1 MKIRLE
7 HNGDVFEF
15 ERPPLP
21 EGRFRAVCGLAAAG
35 LYAGMLVGVAAICGL
50 YGVVTVAVV
59 TVIIAV
65 LSIMSL

>member
-1 MKIRLE
+1 VKIRLE
-7 HNGDVFEF
+7 RDGTVFEYT
-15 ERPPLP
+15 RPPLP

-59 TVIIAV
+59 TVIIAA

>member
-7 HNGDVFEF
+7 HNGVTFEF
-15 ERPPLP
+15 ERQPLP
-21 EGRFRAVCGLAAAG
+21 EGRFRAILGLSAAG
-35 LYAGMLVGVAAICGL
+35 VYAGMTAGIAAICGL

-59 TVIIAV
+59 TVIIAA